1 MRAILVFV
9 LSYFPFY
16 SLAANLQGSPR
27 VIDGDTIEI
36 ASTKIRLFGIDAPE
50 SKQTCFA
57 DKSEYACGEA
67 AAQALRDLIS
77 DREVRCEERGRDRYR
92 RILAV
97 CWVGETEI
105 NAWMVRSGYALAF
118 VRYTKTYVT
127 EEAEAKSEKRGVW
140 RGEFVYP
147 WDWRSTRGI
156 MGDQD

>member
-77 DREVRCEERGRDRYR
+77 DREVRC
-92 RILAV
+92 
-97 CWVGETEI
+97 
-105 NAWMVRSGYALAF
+105 
-118 VRYTKTYVT
+118 
-127 EEAEAKSEKRGVW
+127 
-140 RGEFVYP
+140 
-147 WDWRSTRGI
+147 
-156 MGDQD
+156 